1 MKIIVKTALFSIAL
15 LATQLAGAAVY
26 KYIDEN
32 GNVAYGDKPVEGSE
46 PVNIPGV
53 RSSSRGDSSR
63 ESGGGNRS
71 ADRGSDDG
79 EDENGIP
86 LTQYTELA
94 VLTPREGK
102 IVDPAKGTVQII
114 MLPTPSLGDA
124 DQLIIN
130 IDGKD
135 VNKGRDVN
143 LAVKNLPNGKH
154 TVSGRIEREDGKVV
168 IESAS
173 VNFQIGGK

>member
-1 MKIIVKTALFSIAL
+1 MKTIVKTALFSIAL

-46 PVNIPGV
+46 QVKIHGV
-53 RSSSRGDSSR
+53 RSSSRGDSGSDGD
-63 ESGGGNRS
+63 SGNRS
-71 ADRGSDDG
+71 ADRGSESGD
-79 EDENGIP
+79 DENAGP
-86 LTQYTELA
+86 LTQYSNLA

-102 IVDPAKGTVQII
+102 VVDPAKGTVQII
-114 MLPTPSLGDA
+114 MLPTPSLGEA

-154 TVSGRIEREDGKVV
+154 TVTGRIEREDGKVV

-173 VNFQIGGK
+173 VNFQIGE